1 MNRKPTEKE
10 IEEYKARQIE
20 RQKQRDLLDKL
31 QQAQNIRACLI
42 FGVKDVGFISKSAL
56 IDAMVKLKDKADYL
70 SVELFCA
77 DCYHPFFKKSS
88 EAGLAPLRLI
98 KVARHAEGSTA
109 KESK

>member
-42 FGVKDVGFISKSAL
+42 FGVKDVGFIIAGGK
-56 IDAMVKLKDKADYL
+56 Y
-70 SVELFCA
+70 
-77 DCYHPFFKKSS
+77 SS
-88 EAGLAPLRLI
+88 DILDTLNRNSWF
-98 KVARHAEGSTA
+98 VS
-109 KESK
+109 